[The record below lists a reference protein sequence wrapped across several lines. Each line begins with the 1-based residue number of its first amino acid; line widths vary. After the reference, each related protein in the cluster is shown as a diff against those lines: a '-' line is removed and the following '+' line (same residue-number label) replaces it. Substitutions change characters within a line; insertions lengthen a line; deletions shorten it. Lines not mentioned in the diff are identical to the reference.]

1 MTEMHKL
8 IILVKDKA
16 HLLLGMETI
25 TALSAFFWLIIV
37 VSWFVTGCYA
47 GSVAG
52 SKGHDSFAWFA
63 AGLFFGPLGLIA
75 ACGLSDVT
83 MRRYIRL
90 LAEKEG
96 LLNNEPTS
104 KKSEGFRPLI

>member
-1 MTEMHKL
+1 M
-8 IILVKDKA
+8 I
-16 HLLLGMETI
+16 HLHG
-25 TALSAFFWLIIV
+25 V
-37 VSWFVTGCYA
+37 
-47 GSVAG
+47 
-52 SKGHDSFAWFA
+52 

-96 LLNNEPTS
+96 LLNNVPSGSTHETM
-104 KKSEGFRPLI
+104 

>member
-8 IILVKDKA
+8 IILVKDKV

-37 VSWFVTGCYA
+37 FSWIVIGFYA
-47 GSVAG
+47 ASVAG
-52 SKGHDSFAWFA
+52 SKGHDSFSWFA

-96 LLNNEPTS
+96 LLINEPTS
-104 KKSEGFRPLI
+104 NKAEGFRPLI

>member
-1 MTEMHKL
+1 M
-8 IILVKDKA
+8 LVDNKVDLLFLMETCA
-16 HLLLGMETI
+16 ALLLPI
-25 TALSAFFWLIIV
+25 VAF
-37 VSWFVTGCYA
+37 SWFATGCYA

-96 LLNNEPTS
+96 LLNNVPPGSTHETM
-104 KKSEGFRPLI
+104 